1 MGMSERDPVAAADD
15 FRDAL
20 MRKAKDLSD
29 DVLLH
34 LVSHLHLQVLQ
45 DLQPDTRAMLMQL
58 ESAPLSDALREMQEA
73 GDVLLARE
81 MTCNAIG
88 GRNDAVAGG
97 DGPQGVDTGRGA
109 PVQSAALNGTAVSP
123 EVVNIVDTSDD
134 EDKNASAASPV
145 GNAVTDTPP
154 TASAF
159 SASRVGVAETCATTK
174 LPGAADRTSD
184 SFSQSEGGGARDN
197 VPKRFREEAGRPAA
211 DRTADG
217 RGRGKARKIPLLQ
230 ERPATRR
237 SVAEQEFKCLQL
249 DFFAAFDDFDP
260 AQPTH
265 FIRRD
270 QRTMA
275 AEDGFSEVVAK
286 IAEGGASYGLGR
298 EAQVMIDTLQEAC
311 VLERYKSKPY
321 IRVRERG
328 ERAGFNPE
336 NRFVGNNAEYQNI
349 GENPTTMEYKTWED
363 VAAFL
368 ERTLQPGSVFASV
381 CVEICQRDSARD
393 LDAYVHVDGNAW
405 MHAYVGMLAQVLRL
419 R

>member
-1 MGMSERDPVAAADD
+1 MDAVDPVAAAED

-81 MTCNAIG
+81 MTGDAMG
-88 GRNDAVAGG
+88 VRTDAVAGG
-97 DGPQGVDTGRGA
+97 DGPRGVNTGRGA

-123 EVVNIVDTSDD
+123 DVVNIVDTSDD
-134 EDKNASAASPV
+134 EDKNDPPASPV

-154 TASAF
+154 TASTF
-159 SASRVGVAETCATTK
+159 SSSRVGMAETCATTK
-174 LPGAADRTSD
+174 LPRAADRTCD
-184 SFSQSEGGGARDN
+184 SLSESEGGGARDN
-197 VPKRFREEAGRPAA
+197 IPKRFREEARRPAA

-217 RGRGKARKIPLLQ
+217 RGRGKACKIPFPQ

-237 SVAEQEFKCLQL
+237 SVAEQQFKCIQL

-270 QRTMA
+270 QRRMA
-275 AEDGFSEVVAK
+275 AEIGFSEVVA
-286 IAEGGASYGLGR
+286 GLGR

-311 VLERYKSKPY
+311 MLGRYKSKPY

-336 NRFVGNNAEYQNI
+336 NGFVGNKAEYQNI

-368 ERTLQPGSVFASV
+368 ECTLRPGCV
-381 CVEICQRDSARD
+381 CQCLPV
-393 LDAYVHVDGNAW
+393 
-405 MHAYVGMLAQVLRL
+405 
-419 R
+419 